1 MVHHFSTGSTGD
13 VSWLCACARANFSS
27 RASAVQIVPRC
38 EEIDPRYYVT
48 DLSTL
53 ANMAEVFGA
62 FIVVGG
68 LVFAVIQMHH
78 YREQRRETGAIE
90 LLRSFHNPEF
100 SRSLRAVLALPKGV
114 TKSDLG
120 ECSEMQQDAIMVVV
134 LTFESI
140 GVMVYR
146 GIVPLEMVNEL
157 LGGVCIESW
166 LRLNQY
172 TQDSRAQSNRE
183 TMSEWFQWLAERLGE
198 HHARYGRPPA
208 YEQYRAWRP

>member
-13 VSWLCACARANFSS
+13 VNWLCVCARANFSS
-27 RASAVQIVPRC
+27 RASAVQIVLRC

>member
-1 MVHHFSTGSTGD
+1 
-13 VSWLCACARANFSS
+13 
-27 RASAVQIVPRC
+27 
-38 EEIDPRYYVT
+38 VT

-53 ANMAEVFGA
+53 ANMAEIFGA
-62 FIVVGG
+62 AVVVGG
-68 LVFAVIQMHH
+68 LIFAVVQMHH
-78 YREQRRETGAIE
+78 YRQQRRETAAIE

-114 TKSDLG
+114 TRSDLG

-172 TQDSRAQSNRE
+172 MLDSRIQSNRE
-183 TMSEWFQWLAERLGE
+183 TMSEWFQWLAERLDE
-198 HHARYGRPPA
+198 HHTRYGRPPA
-208 YEQYRAWRP
+208 YEQYRDWRP